1 MKRTKEIYKRDSL
14 REKTRKD
21 TIKETN
27 EKDKRDLY
35 KGLFKRE
42 NLVCFLE
49 EMKESHSLLLLSLKR
64 LL

>member
-49 EMKESHSLLLLSLKR
+49 EMKESHSLLLLSLKH